1 MRCDVDEPM
10 SMPTLVRCECGS
22 EGPSCSW
29 PCDILIVRRLALLCV
44 HVARALHRDAAV
56 VHEKARVFFAR
67 VEMLVPREDGD
78 HQRVAR
84 LPVVALI
91 LDDAIALA
99 GKNVIR
105 LLVDVPVRAGAL
117 AAGDLGDER
126 AEHLHVEAEVPG
138 GKR

>member
-22 EGPSCSW
+22 EAPSCSGA
-29 PCDILIVRRLALLCV
+29 CDILIVRRLALLRV

-56 VHEKARVFFAR
+56 VDEKARRLLAR
-67 VEMLVPREDGD
+67 VEMLVPGEDRN

-99 GKNVIR
+99 GKNVIG
-105 LLVDVPVRAGAL
+105 LLVDVPVRAGAFEIGR
-117 AAGDLGDER
+117 ASCRER
-126 AEHLHVEAEVPG
+126 V
-138 GKR
+138 